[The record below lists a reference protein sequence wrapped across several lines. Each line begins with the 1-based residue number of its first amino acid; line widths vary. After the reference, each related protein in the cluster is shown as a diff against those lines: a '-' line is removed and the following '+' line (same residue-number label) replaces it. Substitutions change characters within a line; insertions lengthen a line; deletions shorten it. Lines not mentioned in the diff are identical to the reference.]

1 VLAVGFAIQGAAVV
15 SAALLVRRLDFRRQF
30 YIDTVSYVVGYG
42 GVAIALALLGHGVW
56 SLVWGS
62 LAQTALSAGAKLSSV
77 RHRMRPMLGAPE
89 LRDLLHFGLGSSAIA
104 IVNYVALNGDNFV
117 VGRWS
122 GAASLGLYTRAYT
135 LMNLPYTYASS
146 VVSSVLFPAFAE
158 AQGEP
163 ARVRRAYLALT
174 RLTAMIAASAMVT
187 MGIVAPHLVRSVY
200 GPRWV
205 SAVLP
210 LQILCL
216 AGYFRA
222 LYHLGGI
229 VAQSLGRIYGELWR
243 QIVYAGLVIAGAFL
257 GLRYG
262 LPGVA
267 AGVGLAILYMFV
279 ATSQLSLG
287 ATHTTWAEYF
297 DVQRLALVT
306 AALTGGAA
314 LGIRLLLESHGAS
327 SAVITSSILAGAAVP
342 WIAGMLWT
350 LGDPAYDAIRARLPL
365 WCGRLS
371 IQLRARTTASQ
382 AV

>member
-1 VLAVGFAIQGAAVV
+1 MPCP
-15 SAALLVRRLDFRRQF
+15 
-30 YIDTVSYVVGYG
+30 
-42 GVAIALALLGHGVW
+42 VW
-56 SLVWGS
+56 AG
-62 LAQTALSAGAKLSSV
+62 LS
-77 RHRMRPMLGAPE
+77 PE
-89 LRDLLHFGLGSSAIA
+89 S
-104 IVNYVALNGDNFV
+104 
-117 VGRWS
+117 
-122 GAASLGLYTRAYT
+122 
-135 LMNLPYTYASS
+135 
-146 VVSSVLFPAFAE
+146 
-158 AQGEP
+158 
-163 ARVRRAYLALT
+163 
-174 RLTAMIAASAMVT
+174 
-187 MGIVAPHLVRSVY
+187 
-200 GPRWV
+200 
-205 SAVLP
+205 
-210 LQILCL
+210 
-216 AGYFRA
+216 
-222 LYHLGGI
+222 
-229 VAQSLGRIYGELWR
+229 GRIYGELWR

-327 SAVITSSILAGAAVP
+327 SAVIASWILAGAAVP

-350 LGDPAYDAIRARLPL
+350 LGNPAYDAIRARLPL